1 MLYNKHILEAQEAA
15 FSGLQEETV
24 SGGEEKEVATL
35 EESLGGYKEKIP
47 PVNKGV
53 LTWERE
59 LIFHGRTQRGEE
71 VDYDAEFQWG
81 CSPTETLLMSVAGC
95 LAIDVVSFLQKMRA
109 VISGFKIDYSGERN
123 PTPPQY
129 YKSIDMVIHVT
140 GENITPRKLDRAI
153 ALSQDKYC
161 SVYHSLRKDLKVT
174 VKYVI
179 NEGQEK

>member
-1 MLYNKHILEAQEAA
+1 VSITEDKDLKSLEG
-15 FSGLQEETV
+15 S
-24 SGGEEKEVATL
+24 L
-35 EESLGGYKEKIP
+35 EGYKGKIM

-53 LTWERE
+53 LTWERD

-81 CSPTETLLMSVAGC
+81 CSPTETLLMSLAGC

-109 VISGFKIDYSGERN
+109 TVTKFKIDYSGERN
-123 PTPPQY
+123 LTPPQY
-129 YKSIDMVIHVT
+129 YKSMELVIHIS
-140 GENITPRKLDRAI
+140 GENITPRKMDRVI
-153 ALSQDKYC
+153 SLSQEKYC

-179 NEGQEK
+179 DEEKAQESL